1 MMAKT
6 AALVVACTLSMASA
20 FWPGEC
26 GFNPGEWALDDNKEL
41 DCALRKLSL
50 ERSVQGERARTVQL
64 RNFQLACQCAW
75 GLHMSL

>member
-1 MMAKT
+1 MMAKA

-50 ERSVQGERARTVQL
+50 ERSVQGEREHVQSRT
-64 RNFQLACQCAW
+64 FQLACQYAW
-75 GLHMSL
+75 GLHMS